1 MPDLWDDFVRHI
13 QNLLVQMPS
22 ADEQADQLVNALL
35 SPPKP
40 IKQLRRK
47 ESHNKL
53 QILLES
59 FGIRRSAR

>member
-1 MPDLWDDFVRHI
+1 
-13 QNLLVQMPS
+13 
-22 ADEQADQLVNALL
+22 LVNALL

-47 ESHNKL
+47 ESHGKL